1 MFTGIVEELGTI
13 RAIQRGTHSAVLS
26 IGASLV
32 LSGIPLPCSKIVP
45 SMSKNTILLSFFIM
59 SKTPLPK

>member
-32 LSGIPLPCSKIVP
+32 LSDLKIGDSVAEIGRA
-45 SMSKNTILLSFFIM
+45 SCRERVCMFV
-59 SKTPLPK
+59 